1 MFKKSKKLFLIL
13 VYILLLSSC
22 GKSGEKNV
30 DKINNELK
38 NSTNQFSLNSE
49 EISLL
54 EKPYS
59 EFTDDDKKLFDK
71 ILVKYNEFKNNS
83 SEDIAFERKILK
95 KLEEIESFYDKKYIN
110 FKNESSKEVK
120 VEEKLLQQ
128 NSKIELSKKDFNYNN
143 YLIKITGK
151 GIFSYYIDNT
161 KIVEEVLAENEKPR
175 YVRINITK
183 NSNIEFNGNIIGII
197 FKDNI
202 NYNKFQN
209 LPSGI
214 FSINE
219 DIAQGNYKITNTTVN
234 TIIKTISKE
243 NKIEV
248 INLKETHN
256 IKLEKGMKL
265 IISNVDYITL
275 EKAD

>member
-1 MFKKSKKLFLIL
+1 MFKKSKKLFFIL
-13 VYILLLSSC
+13 VCILLLSSC

-59 EFTDDDKKLFDK
+59 DFTDDDKKLFDK

-128 NSKIELSKKDFNYNN
+128 KMCIRDSHHIHQLIQPFDF
-143 YLIKITGK
+143 
-151 GIFSYYIDNT
+151 
-161 KIVEEVLAENEKPR
+161 
-175 YVRINITK
+175 
-183 NSNIEFNGNIIGII
+183 
-197 FKDNI
+197 
-202 NYNKFQN
+202 
-209 LPSGI
+209 
-214 FSINE
+214 
-219 DIAQGNYKITNTTVN
+219 
-234 TIIKTISKE
+234 
-243 NKIEV
+243 
-248 INLKETHN
+248 
-256 IKLEKGMKL
+256 
-265 IISNVDYITL
+265 
-275 EKAD
+275 